1 MALSPASMRSMTTIG
16 GERGEEIEREDLH
29 AFDSRSP
36 RRVNIENLDL
46 DVEIGDIEWGHPF
59 KGE

>member
-1 MALSPASMRSMTTIG
+1 MPSILEARAG
-16 GERGEEIEREDLH
+16 
-29 AFDSRSP
+29 
-36 RRVNIENLDL
+36 VNIENLDL